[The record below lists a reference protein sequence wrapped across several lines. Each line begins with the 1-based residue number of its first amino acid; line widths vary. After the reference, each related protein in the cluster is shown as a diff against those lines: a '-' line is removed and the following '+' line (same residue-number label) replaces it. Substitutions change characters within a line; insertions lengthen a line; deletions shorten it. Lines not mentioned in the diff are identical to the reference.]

1 MTDKTYIMAKESG
14 IFEKE
19 VFLQKDN
26 DNFHDYKL
34 LKTTAYSKLWRVS
47 RDGKHFLIK
56 TTKDNFFILIFI
68 YFCRATASLMSK
80 D

>member
-1 MTDKTYIMAKESG
+1 MTDKTSVMAKESG

-19 VFLQKDN
+19 FFLQKDS

-47 RDGKHFLIK
+47 RDGGDCDGIYRRPDFRRIPFRETIAEDK
-56 TTKDNFFILIFI
+56 TENL
-68 YFCRATASLMSK
+68 R
-80 D
+80 